1 MSLVAKQNARK
12 PPNTARDN
20 RPDNAAEPASS
31 GNHVSNRENIPV
43 KVRQAGGPT
52 VRVVAC
58 RVSGPNN
65 RFDRNIPPEQILG

>member
-1 MSLVAKQNARK
+1 
-12 PPNTARDN
+12 
-20 RPDNAAEPASS
+20 
-31 GNHVSNRENIPV
+31 
-43 KVRQAGGPT
+43 